1 MEDLIDSDRILVGV
15 DGSPSS
21 IDALRYAARIAAAF
35 DAPLH
40 VVTTWFY
47 PAFTEYEFAT
57 EWSPEEDAT
66 DILDRAIEDAFGDD
80 PPDLTRQVIAGPPSH
95 TLIEL
100 SADSAMLVL
109 GSRGHGGFAGL
120 LLGSVSAA
128 CAEHAYCPVLIV
140 HERRTVAASEDM
152 P

>member
-1 MEDLIDSDRILVGV
+1 VLQKPASVNGV
-15 DGSPSS
+15 RGGGRGTKVPPRH
-21 IDALRYAARIAAAF
+21 AHRGRC
-35 DAPLH
+35 
-40 VVTTWFY
+40 
-47 PAFTEYEFAT
+47 
-57 EWSPEEDAT
+57 
-66 DILDRAIEDAFGDD
+66 DD
-80 PPDLTRQVIAGPPSH
+80 PPDLTRQVIAGPPSR

-128 CAEHAYCPVLIV
+128 CGEHAYCPVLIV
-140 HERRTVAASEDM
+140 HKRRSVVASEET

>member
-1 MEDLIDSDRILVGV
+1 MRPSRHFTANSIRFVGPGPRRIRPSTRSR
-15 DGSPSS
+15 SPQ
-21 IDALRYAARIAAAF
+21 
-35 DAPLH
+35 
-40 VVTTWFY
+40 
-47 PAFTEYEFAT
+47 
-57 EWSPEEDAT
+57 EDAT
-66 DILDRAIEDAFGDD
+66 DILDRAIEDAFDDD
-80 PPDLTRQVIAGPPSH
+80 PPDLTRQVIAGPPSR

-128 CAEHAYCPVLIV
+128 CGEHAYCPVLIV
-140 HERRTVAASEDM
+140 HKRRSVVASEEM